1 MNDTGHLA
9 AFLVPERNEAAP
21 ENLDGSWFPSAVVTR
36 KQINTVFSGV
46 K

>member
-1 MNDTGHLA
+1 MNDIGHLVA
-9 AFLVPERNEAAP
+9 YLVPESTEAAP
-21 ENLDGSWFPSAVVTR
+21 ENLDGPWFPSAVVTR